1 MTSWWLFNEL
11 SNIQKQQQP
20 CDCGFWRTATILTS
34 SSGSISMPSCPSSD
48 SIFFV
53 WIFFAVLGS
62 RGFSTFRFSL
72 DSNICSLRRSRIL
85 QNTHTHTIRTTTW
98 DLNNLCPYAQN
109 TKPPTALGQKQRR
122 NTLSNHAALLIRHFL
137 KKFPRM
143 PLLMLALMTLQCI
156 RDIAEF

>member
-1 MTSWWLFNEL
+1 MRLRVLENGHDTNIIIRLNLYAQLSEL
-11 SNIQKQQQP
+11 
-20 CDCGFWRTATILTS
+20 
-34 SSGSISMPSCPSSD
+34 
-48 SIFFV
+48 
-53 WIFFAVLGS
+53 
-62 RGFSTFRFSL
+62 RFHL
-72 DSNICSLRRSRIL
+72 LRLNLLRRPRKPRFLHLSLLPRL
-85 QNTHTHTIRTTTW
+85 QYLQLAPLAYSTKHTHTHTIRTTTW